1 MQSKYSM
8 FKRLSFDVEDNSFFD
23 NFILDSDV
31 KDSLR
36 LEQFPQ
42 IVEAASLCI
51 CLNGESN
58 ITIDTKNYH
67 IKKGDMCVVLPNSIL
82 QVNKQSADFLGYTSA
97 CTSNFLASI
106 NVSSGTEIYLYI
118 KDNPCLSLEEKEV
131 EELMKMCNILKE
143 YNERRE
149 QLYREEISKHL
160 SAAIIYEVIS
170 IYKKQQP
177 ITQHPYSR
185 KNKLYYEY
193 MELVAKNHRKQRNI
207 EYYANELCISSRHLS
222 SICKEITEKTA
233 KDCLNEYIIINIQT
247 ILATTE
253 MTILQISE
261 EFNFPNASFF
271 TKFFKTQ
278 TGITPKEYRN
288 TIRD

>member
-1 MQSKYSM
+1 
-8 FKRLSFDVEDNSFFD
+8 
-23 NFILDSDV
+23 
-31 KDSLR
+31 
-36 LEQFPQ
+36 
-42 IVEAASLCI
+42 
-51 CLNGESN
+51 
-58 ITIDTKNYH
+58 
-67 IKKGDMCVVLPNSIL
+67 
-82 QVNKQSADFLGYTSA
+82 
-97 CTSNFLASI
+97 
-106 NVSSGTEIYLYI
+106 
-118 KDNPCLSLEEKEV
+118 
-131 EELMKMCNILKE
+131 
-143 YNERRE
+143 
-149 QLYREEISKHL
+149 
-160 SAAIIYEVIS
+160 
-170 IYKKQQP
+170 
-177 ITQHPYSR
+177 
-185 KNKLYYEY
+185 

-222 SICKEITEKTA
+222 SICKEITGKTA